1 MAKRYYLRFLIR
13 NQSDDLLCEVR
24 KRESSRLSSILGNGE
39 WPFDMT
45 RFFRFDTVD
54 GRSVAVNLADVQAV
68 RFLWDPTPL
77 PPDTTRDGGAILI
90 SLRGRSEPLK
100 TYTDWSEQL
109 AELFRDLELGPDL
122 VAFPKFDDEDGE
134 PLQLN
139 AREIVWITAPAHIV
153 KDDLDGDP

>member
-1 MAKRYYLRFLIR
+1 M
-13 NQSDDLLCEVR
+13 
-24 KRESSRLSSILGNGE
+24 
-39 WPFDMT
+39 
-45 RFFRFDTVD
+45 
-54 GRSVAVNLADVQAV
+54 
-68 RFLWDPTPL
+68 

-90 SLRGRSEPLK
+90 SLRGRREPLK
-100 TYTDWSEQL
+100 TYTDWPEQL